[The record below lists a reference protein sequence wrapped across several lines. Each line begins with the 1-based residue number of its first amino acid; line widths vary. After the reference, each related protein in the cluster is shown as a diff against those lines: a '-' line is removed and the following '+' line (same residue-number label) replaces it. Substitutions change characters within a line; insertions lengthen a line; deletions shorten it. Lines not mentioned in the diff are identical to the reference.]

1 MEATGITT
9 AELEAALGGL
19 YNAPKDPDMPDFAES
34 EPDMAPVAGIPLP
47 ASAPGFTIADMEA
60 TLGDMYTAPSLEE
73 AA

>member
-9 AELEAALGGL
+9 EELEAALAGL
-19 YNAPKDPDMPDFAES
+19 YTAPKDPDAPDFQ
-34 EPDMAPVAGIPLP
+34 EPEDAPADEVLAPAG
-47 ASAPGFTIADMEA
+47 APRFTVADMEA

>member
-19 YNAPKDPDMPDFAES
+19 YAAPKDPDAPDFEV
-34 EPDMAPVAGIPLP
+34 EPDLTATDELPLP
-47 ASAPGFTIADMEA
+47 AGTPRFTVADMQA
-60 TLGDMYTAPSLEE
+60 TLGDMYTAPSLED

>member
-1 MEATGITT
+1 MEATGITI

-19 YNAPKDPDMPDFAES
+19 YVAPKDPDAPDFAV
-34 EPDMAPVAGIPLP
+34 EPDPTPVEAPPT
-47 ASAPGFTIADMEA
+47 ASTSRFTVADMEA

>member
-1 MEATGITT
+1 MEATGIST

-19 YNAPKDPDMPDFAES
+19 YTAPGDPDAPDLD
-34 EPDMAPVAGIPLP
+34 EPDPTPVDEVPLP
-47 ASAPGFTIADMEA
+47 ASSPGFTVADMQA

>member
-1 MEATGITT
+1 METNGITT

-19 YNAPKDPDMPDFAES
+19 YTAPKDPDAPDFAD
-34 EPDMAPVAGIPLP
+34 EPDPTPVDELPLP
-47 ASAPGFTIADMEA
+47 ATARRFTVADMEA

>member
-1 MEATGITT
+1 MEAIGITT

-19 YNAPKDPDMPDFAES
+19 YNAPKDPDMPDVAES
-34 EPDMAPVAGIPLP
+34 DAEMAPVDEIPLP

-60 TLGDMYTAPSLEE
+60 TLGDMYAAPSLEE

>member
-19 YNAPKDPDMPDFAES
+19 YTAPKDRDAPDYSE
-34 EPDMAPVAGIPLP
+34 EPDSAPADRVRLP
-47 ASAPGFTIADMEA
+47 ANAPRVTVADMQA
-60 TLGDMYTAPSLEE
+60 ALADMYTAPSLED